1 MDLVNVGHLHQ
12 SQNDSESEAR
22 AIRGVMIQ
30 KRESLQCIEREIAH
44 LVETKKGVEQDLVR
58 LGIALGPHNHSLF
71 PNEILGRIFVLL
83 ALNYGTVE
91 FPFYKNLKVP
101 PQLVVSHVCS
111 HWRTVALRTPELW
124 SDTKLFYMTNVPP
137 HFARLLQRWL
147 SRARSFPV
155 TLSINFE
162 ESLDG
167 DGLAIALQN
176 ILLPIQVK
184 KLSLSLTYKV
194 FMALSTLPA
203 EMLSGLSEFGL
214 DLTFHGRLGQEN
226 FDMSHPHPLITRLQ
240 SLAFRRLTEAWI
252 VPPHP
257 SLPWGQLR
265 NLAIG
270 VYLDLHLVMAIL
282 RQTPKL
288 EGLTLRIPQDAGML
302 EQPVAMP
309 SLRRFALNAKV
320 VIGTEVDKMLRC
332 FTCPTLTKFKFIL
345 LAHGNWTCETF
356 GILKQRYNIEELREA
371 TFVGNFSLP
380 VSSFLRDA
388 PMLHSLSLERNAIM
402 DDDAVIGVSN
412 GTLGRFLRK
421 LDINIACDV
430 GEVLGMV
437 EARKKMVDAL
447 VKNGCTWREEIT
459 VLKDVV
465 IHTKHEMG
473 YKDRVLALK
482 EAGITITFA

>member
-1 MDLVNVGHLHQ
+1 MDLVNVERLHQFQ
-12 SQNDSESEAR
+12 SQNDLEAR

-30 KRESLQCIEREIAH
+30 KREFLQCIEREIAQ

-71 PNEILGRIFVLL
+71 PNEILGRIFVFL
-83 ALNYGTVE
+83 AQNYGTVE
-91 FPFYKNLKVP
+91 FPFFKNLKVP

-111 HWRTVALRTPELW
+111 HWRRVALRTPELW
-124 SDTKLFYMTNVPP
+124 RDTRLFYTPTNGPP
-137 HFARLLQRWL
+137 HFVRLLQRWL
-147 SRARSFPV
+147 SRARTFPV

-167 DGLAIALQN
+167 DGLGVALQN

-194 FMALSTLPA
+194 FMALSTVP
-203 EMLSGLSEFGL
+203 EETLSGLSEFRLG
-214 DLTFHGRLGQEN
+214 LTFHGRLGQ
-226 FDMSHPHPLITRLQ
+226 DMSHPHPLITRLQ
-240 SLAFRRLTEAWI
+240 SLTLRRLTEAWI

-257 SLPWGQLR
+257 SLPWDQLR
-265 NLAIG
+265 YLAIE
-270 VYLDLHLVMAIL
+270 VYLDLPLIMAIL
-282 RQTPKL
+282 GQIPKL

-302 EQPVAMP
+302 EQPVEMP
-309 SLRRFALNAKV
+309 SLRAFVLNAKV

-332 FTCPTLTKFKFIL
+332 FMCPTLTMFKFAL
-345 LAHGNWTCETF
+345 LTHGNWTCETF
-356 GILKQRYNIEELREA
+356 GILKQQYNIEKLREA
-371 TFVGNFSLP
+371 VFVGNFSLP

-388 PMLHSLSLERNAIM
+388 PMLHSLSLSRNAIM

-447 VKNGCTWREEIT
+447 LKNGCTWREEIT

-465 IHTKHEMG
+465 FHTAHETR

-482 EAGITITFA
+482 EAGITITFV